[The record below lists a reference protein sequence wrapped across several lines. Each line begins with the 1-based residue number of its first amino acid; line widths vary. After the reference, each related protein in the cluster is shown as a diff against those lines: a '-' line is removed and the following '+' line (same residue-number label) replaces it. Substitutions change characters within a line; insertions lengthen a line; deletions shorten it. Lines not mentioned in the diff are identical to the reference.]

1 MTLKFLILDA
11 HISPE
16 ARASNLRICLPGLP
30 YMQFWYL
37 QVENTL
43 GQLFSV
49 GASQSRIAK
58 QMKRDIKL

>member
-1 MTLKFLILDA
+1 MTGDYRFSSVQF
-11 HISPE
+11 SPE
-16 ARASNLRICLPGLP
+16 ARASNWGICLPGLP
-30 YMQFWYL
+30 YRQVWYL